1 MLEKRQFSV
10 RLHHFN
16 EYNANST
23 VDRMQLDEV
32 VSTVPTIGFNV
43 ETLKY
48 KNLTFQVWD
57 LGGQTS
63 IRPFWRC
70 YFPNTGRMWLFV
82 VIHRRRYLCRG

>member
-1 MLEKRQFSV
+1 MF
-10 RLHHFN
+10 
-16 EYNANST
+16 YNLL
-23 VDRMQLDEV
+23 DRMQLDEV

-63 IRPFWRC
+63 IRPYWRC
-70 YFPNTGRMWLFV
+70 YFTNTGLRCVLV
-82 VIHRRRYLCRG
+82 LSPRCCYLCCR

>member
-1 MLEKRQFSV
+1 MCV
-10 RLHHFN
+10 LH
-16 EYNANST
+16 
-23 VDRMQLDEV
+23 VDRMQLDEI
-32 VSTVPTIGFNV
+32 VSTVPTIGFNI

-70 YFPNTGRMWLFV
+70 YFPNTGKKENGR
-82 VIHRRRYLCRG
+82 VITRRCYFCSR